1 MSKLDFKEIM
11 KPALKLFII
20 CLISAFLLAGTNYLT
35 EQKIAENLK
44 NQELESRKVVF
55 ASAFEFNGEGSVT
68 VNGNIVNYCIAYNE
82 TGEKI
87 GYVFTCENK
96 GYGGSVSVMTGIDIN
111 GNVVRSVVL
120 SMDDETP
127 GLGQN
132 AGKEEFLNK
141 FKNKTGPFLWV
152 KANGTGNEVTG
163 VTSATFTSKAVI
175 NCVNDSVE
183 AYKMIGGES

>member
-55 ASAFEFNGEGSVT
+55 ASAFEFNGEGLVT

-96 GYGGSVSVMTGIDIN
+96 GYGGNVSVMTGIDIN

-132 AGKEEFLNK
+132 AGKEEFLNQ

-152 KANGTGNEVTG
+152 KAKGADNEVTG

-175 NCVNDSVE
+175 NCVNDSIE